1 VDSFGSLKMGAA
13 DRKRANGYRT
23 STNNNSVQT
32 AVETVCFGRFY
43 YFCFWRFTY
52 CGNWR
57 KIFI

>member
-13 DRKRANGYRT
+13 DRQRANGYRT

-43 YFCFWRFTY
+43 YFWPSRITC
-52 CGNWR
+52 CGNSR
-57 KIFI
+57 KISI